1 MSKMPLTAEQV
12 LRIYPELKGFVS
24 DGTTDFNRIAA
35 VVGSREADLVWAVKR
50 ALTTPAVSKA
60 QVARLA
66 RLKGIMSKS

>member
-1 MSKMPLTAEQV
+1 MAKITLSGEQV
-12 LRIYPELKGFVS
+12 LSIYPELKGFES
-24 DGTTDFNRIAA
+24 DGKSDFNRIAA
-35 VVGSREADLVWAVKR
+35 VVGSREADLVWAIKR